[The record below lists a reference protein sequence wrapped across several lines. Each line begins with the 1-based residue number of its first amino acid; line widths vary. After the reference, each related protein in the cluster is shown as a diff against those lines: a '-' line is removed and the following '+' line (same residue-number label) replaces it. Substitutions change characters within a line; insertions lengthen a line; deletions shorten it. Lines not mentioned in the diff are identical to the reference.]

1 MNQPIHVVVI
11 RTVKPGC
18 ESAFEQALHDFV
30 QRSLS
35 LSGQMGVNIIRP
47 VPGSGSRQ
55 YGIIRKFAD
64 REALDQFRKSPEY
77 LGWNQ
82 QVLNMTEGESHVEEL
97 TGLESWFTL
106 PGQPLQP
113 LPPWKMAIVTYI
125 GVDVVT
131 TLLFWII
138 GPAIQPWPFLIRN
151 SAFNIV
157 VVACLTWIAMPLLT
171 RIFSGWLQPKIQKP
185 QDHQMIFQI

>member
-1 MNQPIHVVVI
+1 MNKPIYVVI
-11 RTVKPGC
+11 ARTVKPGC

-47 VPGSGSRQ
+47 APGSDSRQ
-55 YGIIRKFAD
+55 YGIVRKFSS
-64 REALDQFRKSPEY
+64 REALDQFHRSSEY
-77 LGWNQ
+77 LEWSR
-82 QVLNMTEGESHVEEL
+82 QVSNLTEGESHVEEFN
-97 TGLESWFTL
+97 GLESWFTP

-113 LPPWKMAIVTYI
+113 LPPWKMAVVTYI

-138 GPAIQPWPFLIRN
+138 GPMIQPWPFLIRN
-151 SAFNIV
+151 SAFNVV
-157 VVACLTWIAMPLLT
+157 VVACLTWLAMPLLT
-171 RIFSGWLQPKIQKP
+171 RIFSGWLQPKLRKT
-185 QDHQMIFQI
+185 